1 MQKINTLQTAMQNA
15 RQRYAELELQD
26 EREQY
31 DNYETTIERLE
42 SRGFIDGLDEGIKA
56 GFDYA
61 ISLLQD
67 EGFAEH
73 AHILRTQR
81 HGIIESLGGND

>member
-1 MQKINTLQTAMQNA
+1 MQKNNSLQIAMQNA
-15 RQRYAELELQD
+15 RQRYADLERQDELED
-26 EREQY
+26 Y

-67 EGFAEH
+67 EGFTEH

-81 HGIIESLGGND
+81 HGIIESLGGNE